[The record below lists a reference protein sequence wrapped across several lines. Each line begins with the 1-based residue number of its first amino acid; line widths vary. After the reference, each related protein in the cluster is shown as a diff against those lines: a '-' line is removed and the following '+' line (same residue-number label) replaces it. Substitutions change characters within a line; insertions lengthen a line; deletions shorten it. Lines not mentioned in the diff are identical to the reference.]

1 MPSERRDFIQ
11 TVAALGLLG
20 VPGGALP
27 ARGGGTGASPDV
39 VAARARLMAEMEKD
53 LGIGVPR
60 VDGLFLN
67 LLVHVTAATRVLEI
81 GTYRG
86 YSALWLASGLEETG
100 GRLVSVDIDPERVKE
115 ARANLARA
123 GLADRVTLV
132 QGDGHEVA
140 RTVAGP
146 FDLVFLDADKG
157 AEMDYF
163 GKLFAKLRPGGF
175 LVLHNAIS
183 QREAMAPYL
192 DAVQSHPQLLSVVLS
207 LSMRDGMSVSFRR
220 RA

>member
-1 MPSERRDFIQ
+1 MRSERRDFVQ
-11 TVAALGLLG
+11 TMAALGLLG
-20 VPGGALP
+20 LVGDERTAE
-27 ARGGGTGASPDV
+27 ATGASPDV
-39 VAARARLMAEMEKD
+39 LAARARLMAEMERN
-53 LGIGVPR
+53 LGIGMPR
-60 VDGLFLN
+60 VDGQFLN
-67 LLVHVTAATRVLEI
+67 LLVHVAAASRVLEI

-86 YSALWLASGLEETG
+86 YSALWLATGLEETG
-100 GRLVSVDIDPERVKE
+100 GRLVTVDIDPERVKE

-123 GLADRVTLV
+123 QLSDRVTV
-132 QGDGHEVA
+132 VEGDGHRVA
-140 RTVAGP
+140 RTVEGP

-163 GKLFAKLRPGGF
+163 GSLFPKLRPGGF

-192 DAVQSHPQLLSVVLS
+192 DAVQSHPKLISVVLS
-207 LSMRDGMSVSFRR
+207 LSMRDGMSVSFRK

>member
-1 MPSERRDFIQ
+1 MRGERRDFVQ
-11 TVAALGLLG
+11 AMAALGLFGL
-20 VPGGALP
+20 VGGERTAE
-27 ARGGGTGASPDV
+27 AAGAPPDV
-39 VAARARLMAEMEKD
+39 LAARARLMAEMERN

-60 VDGLFLN
+60 VDGQFLN
-67 LLVHVTAATRVLEI
+67 LLVHVAAASRVLEI

-86 YSALWLASGLEETG
+86 YSALWLATGLEETG
-100 GRLVSVDIDPERVKE
+100 GRLVTVDIDPERVKE

-123 GLADRVTLV
+123 QLSDRVTV
-132 QGDGHEVA
+132 VEGDGHRVA
-140 RTVAGP
+140 RTVEGP

-163 GKLFAKLRPGGF
+163 ASLFPKLRPGGF

-183 QREAMAPYL
+183 QRETMAPYL
-192 DAVQSHPQLLSVVLS
+192 DAVQSHPQLISVVLS
-207 LSMRDGMSVSFRR
+207 LSMRDGMSVSFRK